1 MKYLVIDI
9 ETGGFSKKK
18 NGICEI
24 AFQILDEDLN
34 LISEYQTLIKS
45 YPRSLDVQEFP
56 GQLVSYKDDAMQVNG
71 IDLAQMESEGKLK
84 NVVIEDIYGIIH
96 AQRDEIVCVG
106 HNLENFDFPWMVEF
120 FSKFFVPF
128 HKLFS
133 SRIDTLTL
141 ARSMRG
147 KGYKNDLPTLCE
159 DYGIN
164 HESAH
169 RALGDVK
176 ATVELMKVLKDNELI

>member
-24 AFQILDEDLN
+24 AFQILDEDLS
-34 LISEYQTLIKS
+34 LVTEYQTLIKS

-56 GQLVSYKDDAMQVNG
+56 GQLVSYKEDAMQVNG
-71 IDLAQMESEGKLK
+71 IDLSEMESEGKSK
-84 NVVIEDIYGIIH
+84 ADVIEDIYGIIH

-120 FSKFFVPF
+120 FSQNVVSF
-128 HKLFS
+128 HKLFTG
-133 SRIDTLTL
+133 RLDTLTL
-141 ARSMRG
+141 SRQLRG
-147 KGYKNDLPTLCE
+147 KGSKNDLPTLCE
-159 DYGIN
+159 DYGIS

-176 ATVELMKVLKDNELI
+176 ATVELMKVLRENKML